1 MEPTTDPD
9 HHLMRRALKIGPL
22 LLAALAAGVL
32 AAGCGSDG
40 AGAVLDPVAKA
51 AQTTGEAQGA
61 KLEMHVRLN
70 LGSLGGQ
77 ISLDAR
83 GHVNFKARE
92 GEISMQF
99 SGLPAQAAAAIPD
112 GTTMSEVFS
121 GTTVYIESPL
131 FEGKLPNGARWA
143 KLDLAA
149 TAKTL
154 GLDPSSL
161 GSGEANPA
169 QLLEYLRS
177 LGGEVRQSGT
187 ESVRGVATTHY
198 SGTIDLH
205 KVLEKLPASESGA
218 AKAALDQ
225 VISRLGGGTIP
236 VQVWVDGQQMV
247 RKMEIEFPIA
257 AGGQTLESSV
267 TVEFFD
273 FGASAPVRVPA
284 GSETFELS
292 PGALGS
298 AG

>member
-1 MEPTTDPD
+1 M
-9 HHLMRRALKIGPL
+9 HRALKIVPL

-32 AAGCGSDG
+32 AAGCGSGG

-51 AQTTGEAQGA
+51 AQTTGQAQGA
-61 KLEMHVRLN
+61 KLAMHVRLN

-77 ISLDAR
+77 ISLDAN

-99 SGLPAQAAAAIPD
+99 NGLPAAAASAIPD
-112 GTTMSEVFS
+112 GTTMTEVFS

-131 FEGKLPNGARWA
+131 FAGKLPNGARWA

-154 GLDPSSL
+154 GLDPSALS
-161 GSGEANPA
+161 SGQANPA
-169 QLLEYLRS
+169 QFLEYLHS

-187 ESVRGVATTHY
+187 ESVRGVPTTHY

-205 KVLEKLPASESGA
+205 KVLEQLPSGGSGA
-218 AKAALDQ
+218 AKAAVDK
-225 VISRLGGGTIP
+225 VISQLGGGTIP

-247 RKMEIEFPIA
+247 RKMAIDLPIS
-257 AGGQTLESSV
+257 AGGQKLETNV
-267 TVEFFD
+267 TIEFFD
-273 FGASAPVRVPA
+273 FGATPPVHVPA
-284 GSETFELS
+284 DSETYELS

-298 AG
+298 GA